1 MNFVKIFYKS
11 IFTFLVIACFF
22 MLATLINI
30 FLPFSKFLKRRIL
43 TKLSAFHAKLMLKVI
58 GFKLKLIGP
67 KPATGVMIIGNHM
80 SYLDILIY
88 LSFFESLFV
97 TSVDM
102 KERLFLGQVTQ
113 LGGCLFVE
121 RRNPRNLP
129 KEMKSIKKFFDKN
142 FSVCIFPE
150 GTSSNGET
158 VLPFK
163 NSMFQIPLETG
174 CPIQPIVLKYKK
186 IDSKEFSSKNCDL
199 VCWYGDLGFFPH
211 LMKLFTLTKV
221 EAELEVLPQINSTAF
236 KDRKSLSGHAHTLLK
251 EKYHQD

>member
-1 MNFVKIFYKS
+1 MNFLKIFYKS
-11 IFTFLVIACFF
+11 IATFIIIACFF
-22 MLATLINI
+22 ILAFIVHLI
-30 FLPFSKFLKRRIL
+30 LPFSQFKKRRIL
-43 TKLSAFHAKLMLKVI
+43 TKLSAVHAKILLKVI

-67 KPATGVMIIGNHM
+67 KPSKGVMIIGNHM

-102 KERLFLGQVTQ
+102 RERLFLGQVTQ

-129 KEMKSIKKFFDKN
+129 KEMKAIKKFFDKN

-174 CPIQPIVLKYKK
+174 CPIQPIVLKYNS
-186 IDSKEFSSKNCDL
+186 IDGKEFSSETCDY
-199 VCWYGDLGFFPH
+199 VCWYGDLSFFSH
-211 LMKLFTLTKV
+211 LMTLFTLRKV
-221 EAELEVLPQINSTAF
+221 TASLEVLPQIDSTAF
-236 KDRKSLSGHAHTLLK
+236 SDRKSLSTHAHSILK